1 MIVDAADNDDSGIGS
16 VEDMEG
22 CWVGVVEEEMDDEA
36 GVISTSSASRHH
48 LRRRVYL
55 PQPSWR
61 LPFRHYVVVSYNY
74 SEKDNKMAV

>member
-1 MIVDAADNDDSGIGS
+1 MIVDGVDGVSDG
-16 VEDMEG
+16 VRLLEDAER
-22 CWVGVVEEEMDDEA
+22 CWVGMTEEDGDEVEA

-61 LPFRHYVVVSYNY
+61 LPFRH
-74 SEKDNKMAV
+74 